1 MPTKNIGQDKTPSKE
16 NEWAALVEKTA
27 GHSVLVVDDEE
38 NFLALLRWFLTNRG
52 YEVKTALDGED
63 ALKLMKTSSFDLAL
77 IDIRIGPIDGLS
89 LLGELKQRLPSTRV
103 VMMTAY
109 PTVVTIKQ
117 SFEKGASAFLTKP
130 VDLQELLKTIQ
141 GLS

>member
-1 MPTKNIGQDKTPSKE
+1 MPIRIPAADKPPSNKNEWSVLMDKT
-16 NEWAALVEKTA
+16 AA
-27 GHSVLVVDDEE
+27 HSILVVDDEE

-52 YEVKTALDGED
+52 YKVQTALDSD
-63 ALKLMKTSSFDLAL
+63 AAVNLMQTTAFDLAL
-77 IDIRIGPIDGLS
+77 VDVRMGPVDGLA
-89 LLGELKQRLPSTRV
+89 LLAELRQRLPSTKV

-109 PTVVTIKQ
+109 PTVVTIKK
-117 SFEKGASAFLTKP
+117 SFERGACAFLTKP